1 MIIKMDAQGVK
12 EALQRYQNNGD
23 YSLPFILVDRD
34 TSERRTITNSL
45 WNILWNSVNP
55 ISIEVVNAETQYE
68 FDRIRAVFA
77 EEADKI
83 DQTFDECIKQGCWYK
98 HIYGGSEFASSVD
111 HLIQLCKIGSEAKIP
126 VVVELTNL
134 NDTELSRLESAGC
147 QIYFLDI

>member
-12 EALQRYQNNGD
+12 EALRRYQNNGD

-34 TSERRTITNSL
+34 TPERRAITNGL
-45 WNILWNSVNP
+45 WNILWNSINP
-55 ISIEVVNAETQYE
+55 ISTDVVNEETRYK
-68 FDRIRAVFA
+68 FDEIRAEIA
-77 EEADKI
+77 EEAAKM
-83 DQTFDECIKQGCWYK
+83 DQTLDEYIKQGCWYK

-111 HLIQLCKIGSEAKIP
+111 NLNQLCKTGSEAKIP

-147 QIYFLDI
+147 QICFLDI